1 MAENTNADSANS
13 GTMEYEMESPA
24 TAKPA
29 PLQKQPGEVNIEA
42 LLAKNRR

>member
-1 MAENTNADSANS
+1 MAENTNEDSANG
-13 GTMEYEMESPA
+13 GTVELPTPA

-42 LLAKNRR
+42 LLARNRR

>member
-1 MAENTNADSANS
+1 MAENTNADSANGEIVEPS
-13 GTMEYEMESPA
+13 SMA